1 MSNTKFWFQKGIVL
15 ASTMMVGGVLVA
27 SAGIIEANAD
37 TIPNTTSTSN
47 GNTTIMSDA
56 STTAET
62 SQSIATPE
70 QLETLDPYVSVE
82 NNQYVLQKSAQKVTS
97 PQIFQAAQTQIQ
109 TTNRYISTNGLTINP
124 DNLTINPD
132 TMASVLRA
140 SRSRPSH
147 ETRSYWWGERHIFRS
162 HAAIENFAY
171 NLDKASKS
179 AGLGVIFGGATA
191 NIPFTVVSGLTAAYF
206 GNMASDL
213 RHMES
218 LHRHSKIYM
227 DVNYSLIYKIK
238 VWNGH

>member
-82 NNQYVLQKSAQKVTS
+82 NNQYVLQKKV
-97 PQIFQAAQTQIQ
+97 
-109 TTNRYISTNGLTINP
+109 RK
-124 DNLTINPD
+124 
-132 TMASVLRA
+132 R
-140 SRSRPSH
+140 
-147 ETRSYWWGERHIFRS
+147 
-162 HAAIENFAY
+162 
-171 NLDKASKS
+171 
-179 AGLGVIFGGATA
+179 
-191 NIPFTVVSGLTAAYF
+191 
-206 GNMASDL
+206 
-213 RHMES
+213 
-218 LHRHSKIYM
+218 
-227 DVNYSLIYKIK
+227 
-238 VWNGH
+238 

>member
-1 MSNTKFWFQKGIVL
+1 MSYKKIITGLITL
-15 ASTMMVGGVLVA
+15 LGTLTLGVA
-27 SAGIIEANAD
+27 IEASSAQAETESNDPA
-37 TIPNTTSTSN
+37 TI
-47 GNTTIMSDA
+47 
-56 STTAET
+56 ET
-62 SQSIATPE
+62 SQSVVTPE

-82 NNQYVLQKSAQKVTS
+82 NNQYILQPAAQKATS
-97 PQIFQAAQTQIQ
+97 PEILQAAQTQMQ
-109 TTNRYISTNGLTINP
+109 ATNQYIAANGLTINP
-124 DNLTINPD
+124 DNMMIKRRVP
-132 TMASVLRA
+132 
-140 SRSRPSH
+140 RSRPSH

-179 AGLGVIFGGATA
+179 AGLGVIFGGAA
-191 NIPFTVVSGLTAAYF
+191 GNIPFTVVSGLTAAYF